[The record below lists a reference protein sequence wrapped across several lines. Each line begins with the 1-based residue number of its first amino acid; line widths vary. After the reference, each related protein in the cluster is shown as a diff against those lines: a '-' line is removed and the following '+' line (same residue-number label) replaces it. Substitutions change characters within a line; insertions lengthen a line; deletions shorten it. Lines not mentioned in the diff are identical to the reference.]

1 MMRLFIVDD
10 EAPARARLKTLLAD
24 IAAECPH
31 ELAGEAGNATEAIE
45 RIAATLPDIVLLDVQ
60 MPETSGIE
68 LATSLAQLPQPPI
81 IVFVTAFDQYAINAF
96 DLQAADYLLKPV
108 RAERLAQALLR
119 AVGQRARKAGKPA
132 GRQHFSVLERGRLL
146 LVPVTDV
153 IYLKAELKYLTLHTR
168 ERDYLIEESL
178 ASIEE
183 ELPAV
188 FVRVHRNALVAK
200 NAIAGVERGLQVS
213 AQDGREERVQE
224 AWEVI
229 LKGSAERLPVSR
241 RQWPLVKALV
251 R

>member
-146 LVPVTDV
+146 LVPVTEV

-183 ELPAV
+183 ELPTV

-241 RQWPLVKALV
+241 RQWSLVKALV

>member
-68 LATSLAQLPQPPI
+68 LAMSLAQLPQPPA

-108 RAERLAQALLR
+108 RAERLAHALLR
-119 AVGQRARKAGKPA
+119 AFGQRARKAGKPA

-146 LVPVTDV
+146 LVPVTEV

-213 AQDGREERVQE
+213 APDGREERVQE